1 MIHLGY
7 LQAKNG
13 FVNVFPQQSF
23 TFTLDNSRSEQD
35 TDLAL

>member
-13 FVNVFPQQSF
+13 FVNVFPKQRF
-23 TFTLDNSRSEQD
+23 TFTLDNSRPEQD
-35 TDLAL
+35 TNLAL